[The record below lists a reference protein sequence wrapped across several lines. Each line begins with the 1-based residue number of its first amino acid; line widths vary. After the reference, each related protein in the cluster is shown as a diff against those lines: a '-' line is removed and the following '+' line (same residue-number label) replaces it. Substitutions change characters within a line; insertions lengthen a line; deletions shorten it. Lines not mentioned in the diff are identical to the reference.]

1 MSSLG
6 KKLEEL
12 RKNAGITQEELAQEL
27 KVSRQTVSLWEQD
40 LVAPKSDALKS
51 LCEFF
56 NVKPEYLLFENAEI
70 KPLFDIPD
78 TQPSE
83 NKNNELRQEIAVTDE
98 ACKKPK
104 KLSGKKKVLIA
115 CAVVISLLVAGF
127 MLFVAW
133 LKAPTEGATVSV
145 SSSSWNFDIVT
156 ILQILAGVLIFVVV
170 CVITVLLVKY
180 IKNRKK

>member
-1 MSSLG
+1 M
-6 KKLEEL
+6 
-12 RKNAGITQEELAQEL
+12 
-27 KVSRQTVSLWEQD
+27 
-40 LVAPKSDALKS
+40 
-51 LCEFF
+51 
-56 NVKPEYLLFENAEI
+56 LFR
-70 KPLFDIPD
+70 
-78 TQPSE
+78 S
-83 NKNNELRQEIAVTDE
+83 E
-98 ACKKPK
+98 ACEKPK

-156 ILQILAGVLIFVVV
+156 ILQILAGVLIFVAV
-170 CVITVLLVKY
+170 CILTVLLVKY